1 MEQAIKTNEVIPMK
15 DAMKAA
21 TSEILTD
28 YAFGKSTNFMD
39 RKELQNAGLSGIE
52 LTFLVSPALMYFP
65 WPGPL
70 MEALPLPLVRKIMS
84 GVGDMYKLREV
95 ESEAGVV

>member
-1 MEQAIKTNEVIPMK
+1 M
-15 DAMKAA
+15 
-21 TSEILTD
+21 
-28 YAFGKSTNFMD
+28 
-39 RKELQNAGLSGIE
+39 E
-52 LTFLVSPALMYFP
+52 LTFLVSPALMYFS

-70 MEALPLPLVRKIMS
+70 MEALPLPSVRKIMS